1 MTLEVIELFAG
12 IGAQAQGLKEAG
24 ISFNSTVCEI
34 DKTAYAAY
42 CAIHGNTPNL
52 GDITKVETLPP
63 CDLLTYSFPCQDL
76 SIAGIQRGM
85 SKGSG
90 TRSSLLWEVERLLLS
105 TENKPDCLLMENVP
119 AIINDKNRPAFNEW
133 VLSLSRMGYTSSYQ
147 IMNAY
152 DWGVPQNRLRCFMV
166 SLKNRQFFKFPRNPE
181 AHRPLKDILL
191 KDVDNKYYFPEDTV
205 KGASIVGNKSK
216 SPLKYMGRLNKST
229 FESKDRIY
237 HIDGIAPT
245 ITTKDHSTFITWPC
259 ATKKGYMDALP
270 GDGLVM
276 ERTHVARGTVQPQR
290 APTLTTSSKCAG
302 VVDQCWNVRYLTP
315 MECWRLQGQPDEN
328 YYKALSLGISESA
341 LYRLAG
347 NSIAVPCLTAIFKEI
362 YRQDGATV
370 YQKSIFDYGVA

>member
-52 GDITKVETLPP
+52 GDITKVETLQH

-85 SKGSG
+85 ARDSG

-105 TENKPDCLLMENVP
+105 MDDKPECLLMENVP
-119 AIINDKNRPAFNEW
+119 AIINDKNRRAFFEW
-133 VLSLSRMGYTSSYQ
+133 IKSLSKMGYTSTYQ

-166 SLKNRQFFKFPRNPE
+166 SFKNRECFLFPKSPDI
-181 AHRPLKDILL
+181 HMPLRDILL
-191 KDVDNKYYFPEDTV
+191 NDVDVKYYLPEEIV
-205 KGASIVGNKSK
+205 KNAIFNQKIPK
-216 SPLKYMGRLNKST
+216 SPLKYMGRLNKTT
-229 FESKDRIY
+229 FESRDRIY
-237 HIDGIAPT
+237 SVDGIIPT
-245 ITTKDHSTFITWPC
+245 LTTKAGNIHIAWPSG
-259 ATKKGYMDALP
+259 TKKGYMCATP

-276 ERTHVARGTVQPQR
+276 ERTHKARGTVQPQR
-290 APTLTTSSKCAG
+290 APTITTSSRCAG
-302 VVDQCWNVRYLTP
+302 TVDHYGKVRYLTP
-315 MECWRLQGQPDEN
+315 LECWRLQGQPDEN

-362 YRQDGATV
+362 YRQDGAMV